1 MDKID
6 LEKSSYSL
14 AEYNKSERFKPRVYY
29 DKIYNTHKKLMDFEE
44 MASEESLESRERVL
58 SQKDMTKNS
67 RKAVRAC
74 ENV

>member
-44 MASEESLESRERVL
+44 MASEESSESRERVL
-58 SQKDMTKNS
+58 SHKDMTKNS